1 MQNSNPK
8 YKRILLKLSGEAI
21 SAGKDGILN
30 FDYIR
35 EIADVIKKC
44 MANGLI
50 AISAGGN
57 VLRLLPPLVIEKEH
71 VDEFIAKL
79 ECVLSE

>member
-1 MQNSNPK
+1 MQG
-8 YKRILLKLSGEAI
+8 LVLKTPVG
-21 SAGKDGILN
+21 
-30 FDYIR
+30 
-35 EIADVIKKC
+35 DVIKKC

-50 AISAGGN
+50 VISAGGN

-79 ECVLSE
+79 ELALAE